1 MSLLLDSSELRE
13 AIRLVGEVM
22 RVGDATEARVA
33 KTATDFPKA
42 TASIAS
48 VEVAAGAAMPA
59 IGAFAGAAPVVQP
72 YDDVAVPAA
81 EDAAPVVA
89 ATPDTPPAAG
99 MTAAPA
105 ATQSGRLDEAPPVPD
120 ATPVTAASADPSA
133 THSAVTPALSEV
145 ASFVSASTTLAAGVA
160 GHDDDV
166 RAGEASSGAGDSSS
180 AGSSHV
186 ADLTRVFGGPHVAAR
201 PTVHATMP
209 SVLPAGAVAPSA
221 LASSS
226 DAGAPLAEVAA
237 ETVVSAAGV
246 APQTASAVA
255 SKAEE
260 FSRATAPSS
269 ASDFVEYPAPAAED
283 GPASGTDPRPSAGA
297 SPGFRDDVLEKTLE
311 AMCRRGGM
319 SGAVLADRMGFALAV
334 HNSPVASEALA
345 AFTSVLGYALD
356 QAGTL
361 LGETNA
367 ESIAIDINY
376 TDKAVLRRFNV
387 ADNALFMMVLCPQ
400 SVDERSEVEVTVEE
414 LSQILGS

>member
-89 ATPDTPPAAG
+89 
-99 MTAAPA
+99 
-105 ATQSGRLDEAPPVPD
+105 

>member
-89 ATPDTPPAAG
+89 ATP
-99 MTAAPA
+99 
-105 ATQSGRLDEAPPVPD
+105 
-120 ATPVTAASADPSA
+120 VTAASADPSA

-166 RAGEASSGAGDSSS
+166 RAGEAPSGAGDSSS
-180 AGSSHV
+180 GGSSPV

-387 ADNALFMMVLCPQ
+387 ADNPLFMMVLCPQ